1 MVTIEE
7 VAKRIKSGAE
17 KYGWS
22 NNDYDWKPKTLTYY
36 DVPEFC
42 IKESNVAGAKKKRE
56 DKLGKILAFVDHIKY
71 MRSNTYCTVMP
82 ISVNSRALLSIW
94 GSHQNVSRAIDY
106 MIEMGLLESEDEAYR
121 FSGKKRKENRS
132 KTYKYFKENED
143 KLMEYCKLNNI
154 DKFIAVNYKDVSG
167 NIGAVKEVNPKDV
180 KFSSVLKLEKP
191 DKCSEASFEN
201 YLLQCLYDNY
211 PGFKFYQQLAD
222 DINRLYYSEYPEL
235 KVKFKP
241 TFTWDAKKT
250 YVKGIGIRATNSL
263 CNIRKEERI
272 ELKREYGFT
281 LEKDVKSSVPRITL
295 SLNSGEWI
303 DESVDI
309 YKLIFNEFGE
319 SGGFTEE
326 KREAIKNLHMRAYF
340 DSSDKQLGKHT
351 WLAMDKE
358 GVQKDEVYELL
369 NKLRQAL
376 LRAEGGRVYGNEIFF
391 IESCVY
397 LNTLYDLLSSGRQVW
412 EVYDCFYSSGTET
425 QEEFEKLVRDMV
437 KKNFKYYYEN
447 WFKKDNYIN

>member
-7 VAKRIKSGAE
+7 VAKRIKNGAE

-22 NNDYDWKPKTLTYY
+22 NNDYDWKPKTLTHY

-56 DKLGKILAFVDHIKY
+56 DK
-71 MRSNTYCTVMP
+71 
-82 ISVNSRALLSIW
+82 
-94 GSHQNVSRAIDY
+94 
-106 MIEMGLLESEDEAYR
+106 
-121 FSGKKRKENRS
+121 
-132 KTYKYFKENED
+132 
-143 KLMEYCKLNNI
+143 
-154 DKFIAVNYKDVSG
+154 DVSE
-167 NIGAVKEVNPKDV
+167 NIGAIKEVNPKDV

-191 DKCSEASFEN
+191 DKYSEACFEN

-281 LEKDVKSSVPRITL
+281 LEKDVKSSVPRISFL
-295 SLNSGEWI
+295 FFVKICGQ
-303 DESVDI
+303 
-309 YKLIFNEFGE
+309 
-319 SGGFTEE
+319 
-326 KREAIKNLHMRAYF
+326 KRQ
-340 DSSDKQLGKHT
+340 SQ
-351 WLAMDKE
+351 
-358 GVQKDEVYELL
+358 
-369 NKLRQAL
+369 
-376 LRAEGGRVYGNEIFF
+376 
-391 IESCVY
+391 
-397 LNTLYDLLSSGRQVW
+397 
-412 EVYDCFYSSGTET
+412 
-425 QEEFEKLVRDMV
+425 
-437 KKNFKYYYEN
+437 
-447 WFKKDNYIN
+447 

>member
-7 VAKRIKSGAE
+7 VAKRIKNGAE

-22 NNDYDWKPKTLTYY
+22 NNDYDWKPKTLTHY

-154 DKFIAVNYKDVSG
+154 DKFIAVNYKDVSE

-191 DKCSEASFEN
+191 DKYSEACFEN

-309 YKLIFNEFGE
+309 YK
-319 SGGFTEE
+319 
-326 KREAIKNLHMRAYF
+326 
-340 DSSDKQLGKHT
+340 
-351 WLAMDKE
+351 
-358 GVQKDEVYELL
+358 
-369 NKLRQAL
+369 
-376 LRAEGGRVYGNEIFF
+376 
-391 IESCVY
+391 
-397 LNTLYDLLSSGRQVW
+397 
-412 EVYDCFYSSGTET
+412 
-425 QEEFEKLVRDMV
+425 
-437 KKNFKYYYEN
+437 
-447 WFKKDNYIN
+447 